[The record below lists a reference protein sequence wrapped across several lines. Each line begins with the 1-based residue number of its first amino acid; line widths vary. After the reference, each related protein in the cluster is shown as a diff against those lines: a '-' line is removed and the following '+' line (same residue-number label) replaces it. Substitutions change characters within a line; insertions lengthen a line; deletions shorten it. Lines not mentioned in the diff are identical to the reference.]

1 MTTMTETNEATV
13 QALLA
18 RVDALER
25 RLRVV
30 DDTEAINRLTR
41 AYGYYLD
48 KALWDEILDL
58 FTDDCSI
65 EISALGVYLGKKQA
79 AVLFKDLLGQGPA
92 KSDENGLVW
101 GQLYNHLVVQGIV
114 EIDPDGVNASGRWRC
129 FMQIA
134 KFGESAVWG
143 EGPYEIRYRKGDDG
157 IWRIRKLHFYRTYHT
172 PFDEGWAKAK
182 SPAGGVRK
190 HLPPDLPPSVA
201 YEPWPAVHVPKFFYA
216 NPVSGSKRYAR
227 QDPEQV

>member
-1 MTTMTETNEATV
+1 MTMKEDNEATV

-25 RLRVV
+25 RLRVCE
-30 DDTEAINRLTR
+30 DTEAINRLTR

-58 FTDDCSI
+58 FTEDCSI

-79 AVLFKDLLGQGPA
+79 SVLFKDLLGQGPA

-143 EGPYEIRYRKGDDG
+143 EGPYEIRYRKGEDG
-157 IWRIRKLHFYRTYHT
+157 LWRIRKLHFYRTYHT

-182 SPAGGVRK
+182 SPVGGVRA
-190 HLPPDLPPSVA
+190 HLPPDLPPSVE
-201 YEPWPAVHVPKFFYA
+201 YEPWPAVFVPKFFYG
-216 NPVSGSKRYAR
+216 NPVTGGRRYAR
-227 QDPEQV
+227 GDLEGV